1 MNKSMNN
8 VPTRK
13 IYEKNYLKIMTEDI
27 KKMTEL
33 PKPVFDKTPGSQRE
47 LKQDESGTSKST
59 PNSETTSPVYDET

>member
-1 MNKSMNN
+1 MNN

>member
-1 MNKSMNN
+1 MQKSRNN

-13 IYEKNYLKIMTEDI
+13 NYEIKYLKNMTEKI

-47 LKQDESGTSKST
+47 LKQDESET
-59 PNSETTSPVYDET
+59 PNSIPNSEQTSPVYDET